1 MDKLLARSGLLEGS
15 DKKDLTHLFG
25 CTGGRERSFSA
36 GEPICEEGG
45 RPSVC
50 VLLAG
55 CAASVP
61 DGMSRVF
68 EPGDVFLC
76 DGASICARVPSR
88 ALVFREDRFRCVCGA
103 SCAYHRRLV
112 ENLASLI

>member
-1 MDKLLARSGLLEGS
+1 MDKLLARSGLLDGIDE
-15 DKKDLTHLFG
+15 KDLTHLFG

-68 EPGDVFLC
+68 EPGDVF
-76 DGASICARVPSR
+76 CAMALPSVPGR
-88 ALVFREDRFRCVCGA
+88 LHALWCSARTVFVVCAALHAPITAGW
-103 SCAYHRRLV
+103 SKILQV
-112 ENLASLI
+112 

>member
-1 MDKLLARSGLLEGS
+1 MESMKRI
-15 DKKDLTHLFG
+15 
-25 CTGGRERSFSA
+25 CERSFSA

-76 DGASICARVPSR
+76 DGASIYAREPSR

>member
-1 MDKLLARSGLLEGS
+1 MDTLLARSGLLDGIDE
-15 DKKDLTHLFG
+15 KDLTHLFG
-25 CTGGRERSFSA
+25 CTGGRERAFDA

-55 CAASVP
+55 RAVSEPNGAFCAF
-61 DGMSRVF
+61 G
-68 EPGDVFLC
+68 PGDVFLC
-76 DGASICARVPSR
+76 DGASVRAQAPSR
-88 ALVFREDRFRCVCGA
+88 ALVFREDRFRCMCGA

-112 ENLASLI
+112 ENLGRLI